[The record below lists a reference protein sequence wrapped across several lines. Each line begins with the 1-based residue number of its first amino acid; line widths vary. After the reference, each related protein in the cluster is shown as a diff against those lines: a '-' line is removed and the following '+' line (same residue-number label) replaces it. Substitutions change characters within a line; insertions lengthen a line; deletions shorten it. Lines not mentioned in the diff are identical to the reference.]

1 MLRGCLKST
10 PYVRASS
17 LARPTS
23 FNCARNR
30 VSNVKRWISA
40 SPRSLE
46 DSFGGFYNM
55 PVAGLT
61 DEQQEFRSSIETF
74 AQRSLLPRA
83 DEIDKTNQF
92 PMDMW
97 KQFGEMGLLGIT
109 CSSEYGGLEMGYFM
123 HVIAMEELSRASAS
137 VALSYGAHS
146 NLCVNQIHR
155 HGTKEQKSKYLPPLI
170 SGEKVGA
177 LAMSEHNAGSDVVS
191 MKLKAVKKGDRYI
204 LDGTKFWITN
214 GPIADT
220 LVVYAKTS
228 PEKKSRGITAFII
241 EKGMKGFRTGT
252 KLDKVGMRGSD
263 TAELIFEGCEVP
275 EENVLGKVDGG
286 AAVLMSGLDLERLV
300 LSGGPLGIAQ
310 AAFSTALLYSHER
323 SQFGKPVATFQLMQG
338 KIADMYVKLNSA
350 RSYVYAVARACDKGE
365 ISRRDCAGAIL
376 YSTEKAIEI
385 ALEAMQCL
393 GGNGY
398 INEYPT
404 GRYLRD
410 ARLYAVGAG
419 TQEVRRMLIGREF
432 NEEILG
438 KGSV

>member
-1 MLRGCLKST
+1 MRKED
-10 PYVRASS
+10 A
-17 LARPTS
+17 
-23 FNCARNR
+23 FN
-30 VSNVKRWISA
+30 
-40 SPRSLE
+40 
-46 DSFGGFYNM
+46 GFYNM
-55 PVAGLT
+55 AVAGLT
-61 DEQQEFRSSIETF
+61 DEQVEFRASIEKF
-74 AQRSLLPRA
+74 AQQELLPKA
-83 DEIDKTNQF
+83 GEIDRTNQF
-92 PMDMW
+92 PMEMW
-97 KQFGEMGLLGIT
+97 KAFGDMGLLGIT
-109 CSSEYGGLEMGYFM
+109 CSSDYGGLEMGYFM

-155 HGTKEQKSKYLPPLI
+155 HGTKEQKRKYLPPLI
-170 SGEKVGA
+170 AGDKIGA
-177 LAMSEHNAGSDVVS
+177 LAMSEHAAGSDVVS
-191 MKLKAVKKGDRYI
+191 MKLKATKKEGRWV

-228 PEKKSRGITAFII
+228 PEKGSKGITAFIV
-241 EKGMKGFRTGT
+241 EKGMPGFRTGT

-263 TAELIFEGCEVP
+263 TAELIFEGCEIP
-275 EENVLGKVDGG
+275 EENVLGQVDRG
-286 AAVLMSGLDLERLV
+286 ASVLMSGLDLERLV

-310 AAFSTALLYSHER
+310 AAFTTAVLYTHER
-323 SQFGKPVATFQLMQG
+323 NQFSKPVATFQLMQG
-338 KIADMYVKLNSA
+338 KIADMYVQLNSA
-350 RSYVYAVARACDKGE
+350 RSYVYAVARACDRGE

-376 YSTEKAIEI
+376 YSTEKAIAVAE
-385 ALEAMQCL
+385 EAMQCL

-419 TQEVRRMLIGREF
+419 TQEIRRMLIGREF

-438 KGSV
+438 KSKPLAQ